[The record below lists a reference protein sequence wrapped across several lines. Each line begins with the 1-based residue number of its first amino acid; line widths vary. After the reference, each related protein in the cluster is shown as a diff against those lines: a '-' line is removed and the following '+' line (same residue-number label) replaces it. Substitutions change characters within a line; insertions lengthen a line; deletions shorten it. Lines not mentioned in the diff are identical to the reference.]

1 MMRKK
6 IYVYSINPINFFYCL
21 ILSLKYQIV
30 YANYEHINYKLL
42 FLFKDLNNLVTLNH
56 IKRNEIGAKL
66 FEDVKNIKKKIK
78 KENFILNNKLK
89 INFVNS
95 YCSHTFIFYHELS
108 IWHEKIKLI
117 EKKKNFF
124 ILNSYYLKIVQDIL
138 GKDIFAKINYFSK
151 YNICFDY
158 LWIKFLK
165 TLVLFKISRYLFFPK
180 KKFIKKN
187 KFEFV
192 LTDILEKDISK
203 NKLKKNFSFLF
214 DKKDIG
220 KTLFFFE
227 NDIPKAKKDFLK
239 HKINFVNLKNFGSLF
254 NFNEKKK
261 IFFYYFNIFSS
272 PPKYFSFNYF
282 HINIL
287 REIPKYLLVN
297 KVNAKYVIG
306 NNNFIPANSIFLD
319 MMKSSK
325 VKSLIIN
332 CSSSGIL
339 PYRTKHNI
347 NKSGRLYQ
355 SVICSDIYVT
365 WSKIDKLVVKKRNLN
380 ILKNYKIFSS
390 GPIMFGN
397 SDFTKNSP
405 TILYKKYFKK
415 INGKKII
422 GIFDLD
428 VKENNNRTRI
438 SKKFQEKF
446 YFDIVKLINEFPN
459 VQFVFKPKK
468 NVNKFYNSESFK
480 YFLKMNV
487 PNLKILSS
495 DFDPFLSISI
505 IHHCIGMP
513 FTSPVE
519 ACNSFKRNSIF
530 YDPLREYSNMY
541 PNYVK
546 NKMIYDYKKLVQHV
560 NSWIK
565 QKKQRNFNIKNES
578 FDLKKFL

>member
-1 MMRKK
+1 MRKK
-6 IYVYSINPINFFYCL
+6 IYVYSINPINFIYCL

-30 YANYEHINYKLL
+30 YSNYEHINYKLL

-66 FEDVKNIKKKIK
+66 FEDVKKIK
-78 KENFILNNKLK
+78 KNINIENFIINNKLK

-95 YCSHTFIFYHELS
+95 YCSHAFIFYHELS
-108 IWHEKIKLI
+108 IWYKKIKLI

-124 ILNSYYLKIVQDIL
+124 ILNSCYLKIVQDIL
-138 GKDIFAKINYFSK
+138 GIDIFDKGNYFSR

-158 LWIKFLK
+158 LWIKLLK
-165 TLVLFKISRYLFFPK
+165 TLVLLKISRYLFFPK
-180 KKFIKKN
+180 KIYIKKN
-187 KFEFV
+187 KFKYI

-203 NKLKKNFSFLF
+203 NELKKDFSFIF

-220 KTLFFFE
+220 KTLFFLE
-227 NDIPKAKKDFLK
+227 NDIPKIKN
-239 HKINFVNLKNFGSLF
+239 KINFISLKNFGSLF

-261 IFFYYFNIFSS
+261 IFFYCLNIFLSS
-272 PPKYFSFNYF
+272 TRYLSFNYF

-297 KVNAKYVIG
+297 KVKAKYVIG
-306 NNNFIPANSIFLD
+306 NNNFIPSNSIFLD
-319 MMKSSK
+319 MLKSSK

-339 PYRTKHNI
+339 PYSTKHDI

-355 SVICSDIYVT
+355 SIICSDIYLT
-365 WSKIDKLVVKKRNLN
+365 WSKIDTIVVKKRNLN
-380 ILKNYKIFSS
+380 ILKNYKILSS
-390 GPIMFGN
+390 KPIMFGN

-405 TILYKKYFKK
+405 LILYEKYFEK
-415 INGKKII
+415 IDKKKII

-428 VKENNNRTRI
+428 VKENDNRTRI

-446 YFDIVKLINEFPN
+446 YFDIIKLIKEFPR
-459 VQFVFKPKK
+459 VQFIFKPKK

-480 YFLKMNV
+480 YFLNMNV

-513 FTSPVE
+513 FTSPVA

-530 YDPLREYSNMY
+530 YDPLGEYSNMH

-546 NKMIYDYKKLVQHV
+546 NIMIYDYKKLAKHV
-560 NSWIK
+560 NFWIK
-565 QKKQRNFNIKNES
+565 QKKENNFNIKNES